1 MHSETHIV
9 PVMVGDPE
17 RCKEVSDLLLAEHG
31 IYVQPINYPTSRAAS
46 NGCASRRRPITMTTH
61 SLKRCSMC
69 GGCWIAT
76 ATPRA
81 KRRSD
86 FGKIRVKCQCEGRL
100 LVGSSVRTL
109 HAASFDIY
117 RSDRCARTGCCELP
131 QPLIL
136 AISAQTTRKVAF
148 WNAFRSEIVPPTFDL
163 GRGPSRFGQVGPKLR
178 FALLSQC
185 AVRDRPLCN
194 G

>member
-1 MHSETHIV
+1 
-9 PVMVGDPE
+9 MVGDPE

-86 FGKIRVKCQCEGRL
+86 FRKNSREMSMRRASLGRQL
-100 LVGSSVRTL
+100 GRTL
-109 HAASFDIY
+109 FTQQASIFIG
-117 RSDRCARTGCCELP
+117 RPIARTGCCELP